1 MDKNEGKRESLS
13 HKISFN
19 HSRRLT
25 FAYSLFILSTHY
37 FAIINYLSKVVSH
50 IKKSKLGQV
59 RRYSN
64 IMHIVMVSLLKGWL
78 YNTFEL

>member
-59 RRYSN
+59 LLTN
-64 IMHIVMVSLLKGWL
+64 ISLI
-78 YNTFEL
+78 